1 MDNAALKLELLDWL
15 IHLNDESK
23 IRAIESIKNQSN
35 DVVAYTVF
43 GEPLTEAQYQKEID
57 KGVADVQAGRVKP
70 LSEIKK
76 KYSRNE

>member
-15 IHLNDESK
+15 INLNDESK
-23 IRAIESIKNQSN
+23 IRQIVSIKDQPEQI
-35 DVVAYTVF
+35 VAYTVL

-57 KGVADVQAGRVKP
+57 KGIADVKAGRVKP